1 MFRNKRV
8 MKPFF
13 RSREKHTY
21 FMLICF
27 CWLSQV
33 GNAQNTA
40 F

>member
-1 MFRNKRV
+1 

-13 RSREKHTY
+13 VALNTY

-27 CWLSQV
+27 CWPSQV